1 MRRMA
6 TTGKLRRRTRGGR
19 RTATPVPPGTL
30 RRRFRPKFHYE
41 LLVCGLRGHLLVG
54 TDAAHIRREDEAF
67 VREYDQIRWYRCL
80 RCDAWLALPR
90 PLRPTRQV
98 PPERSQIRLPT
109 RGRALRDKIVL
120 RLIAVDRA
128 IHFLVLGSLAAL
140 AFVLASHR
148 AKIVHLVNRLNVLFF
163 GTQSNG
169 SAQTHGLTH
178 EVERLLTL
186 NVTTFRLIGA
196 AAAAYALLEGAEAY
210 GLWRQRRWA
219 EYLTFIATTLFVPY
233 ELYELKQA
241 VTFIRAGAFAINV
254 AILLYLLV
262 AKRLFGL
269 RGGAAAEQA
278 VREAGSGWD
287 AFDELTPGRFTE

>member
-1 MRRMA
+1 M
-6 TTGKLRRRTRGGR
+6 
-19 RTATPVPPGTL
+19 
-30 RRRFRPKFHYE
+30 
-41 LLVCGLRGHLLVG
+41 CGLRGHLLVG
-54 TDAAHIRREDEAF
+54 TDAATIRPQDHAF
-67 VREYDQIRWYRCL
+67 VREYDQVRWYRCL
-80 RCDAWLALPR
+80 RCDAWLALPP
-90 PLRPTRQV
+90 PLRPTRRV
-98 PPERSQIRLPT
+98 PPDRSEIRLPT
-109 RGRALRDKIVL
+109 RGRPLRDKIVL

-148 AKIVHLVNRLNVLFF
+148 AQIVRLVNRLNVLFF

-169 SAQTHGLTH
+169 SAQAHGLAH

-233 ELYELKQA
+233 ELYELSEA
-241 VTFIRAGAFAINV
+241 VTVIRAGAFVINV

-269 RGGAAAEQA
+269 RGGAAAERA
-278 VREAGSGWD
+278 AREAGSGWD
-287 AFDELTPGRFTE
+287 AFDELTPGRFTD